1 MTPHASLDATMAELR
16 DVVRDLRSVV
26 ESLRPTSPGVG
37 VDLLSAEDVARAI
50 GVSER
55 TLRRLRSRRDFPKPL
70 RGPGPLRWR
79 RAAVQAYMERAR

>member
-1 MTPHASLDATMAELR
+1 VDRLCVAIERLCGLVE
-16 DVVRDLRSVV
+16 DLRSVV
-26 ESLRPTSPGVG
+26 ETMRQPSPGVG
-37 VDLLSAEDVARAI
+37 VDLLTAEDVARAI

-79 RAAVQAYMERAR
+79 RSTVLAYLEQVK